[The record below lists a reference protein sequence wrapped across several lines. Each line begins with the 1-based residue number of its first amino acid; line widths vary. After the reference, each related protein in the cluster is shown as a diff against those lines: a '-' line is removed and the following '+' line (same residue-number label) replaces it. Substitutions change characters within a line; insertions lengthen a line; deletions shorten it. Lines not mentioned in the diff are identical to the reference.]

1 MTAINLD
8 LDKRFKFNFKR
19 KITIGGQTYDVVFND
34 QLAKTLQK
42 LQLQIE
48 NLGSAIDDKAK
59 TFSDMNVDQQQSYL
73 INKQDE
79 LVRNIEQAL
88 DRILGKKGA
97 GKHIYDYYD
106 HQSYA
111 LFQVVKVLRETKEK
125 LDGTEEMRKRQEHA
139 ERRQQYLKQS
149 KGKNHARSHR

>member
-19 KITIGGQTYDVVFND
+19 KVTIGGQTYDVVFND
-34 QLAKTLQK
+34 QL
-42 LQLQIE
+42 
-48 NLGSAIDDKAK
+48 GSAIDDKAK
-59 TFSDMNVDQQQSYL
+59 TFNNMNVDQQQSYL
-73 INKQDE
+73 VNKQDE

-111 LFQVVKVLRETKEK
+111 LFQVIKALRETKEK

-139 ERRQQYLKQS
+139 ARRQQYVKQP